1 MAKRDHRTAK
11 LLAERMVGSFF
22 EGLSEPELRVI
33 LAGSEEGD
41 QFSPLFSMLSYT
53 FDVYLECVSLPEEQV
68 KDFFKQ
74 AVQDKLKEYG
84 KRSAQKNKKGGAK

>member
-1 MAKRDHRTAK
+1 MAKRDPRTAK

-22 EGLSEPELRVI
+22 EGLSDSELKAI
-33 LAGSEEGD
+33 LAGSGEED

-68 KDFFKQ
+68 KDYFKQ
-74 AVQDKLKEYG
+74 AVQDKLREYREG
-84 KRSAQKNKKGGAK
+84 SVQPKQKGETR

>member
-1 MAKRDHRTAK
+1 MAERDARTAK

-22 EGLSEPELRVI
+22 KGLN
-33 LAGSEEGD
+33 GSELKAILVGSDEGD

-68 KDFFKQ
+68 RDFFKQ
-74 AVQDKLKEYG
+74 AVQNKLKEYRE
-84 KRSAQKNKKGGAK
+84 RSAQKNQKGEAK